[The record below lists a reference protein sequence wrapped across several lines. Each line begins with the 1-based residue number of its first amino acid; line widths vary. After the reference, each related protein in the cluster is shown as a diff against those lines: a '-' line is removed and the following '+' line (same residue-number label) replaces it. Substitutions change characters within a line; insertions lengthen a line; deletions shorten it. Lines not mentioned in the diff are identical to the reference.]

1 MKERWKERQR
11 QQKKKE
17 KKGCKGN
24 YSALPWA
31 D

>member
-11 QQKKKE
+11 QQKKN
-17 KKGCKGN
+17 KGCKGN